1 MEPYSEEALPLNEHG
16 YIRSIHRLLP
26 TELFKWKIHDNY
38 AGGVP
43 DCLYAGPAGQ
53 LWVEYKWVAKL
64 PAMPE
69 TIIKPKLSAQQLAW
83 LIKMSGLSFPCAV
96 IIGTPMGGLLLNNTA
111 EWTRGITTR
120 EAQKRLQRA
129 ADIADKVRMSCM
141 DTDPQL

>member
-43 DCLYAGPAGQ
+43 DCFYAGPTAQ
-53 LWVEYKWVAKL
+53 LWVEYKWLAKL
-64 PAMPE
+64 PAMPK
-69 TIIKPKLSAQQLAW
+69 TMIKPKLSAQQLAW

-96 IIGTPMGGLLLNNTA
+96 IIGTPHGGLLLDDPFKWTNGLMKKKA
-111 EWTRGITTR
+111 ETQLITTQDL
-120 EAQKRLQRA
+120 AKKIHQH
-129 ADIADKVRMSCM
+129 C
-141 DTDPQL
+141 TG